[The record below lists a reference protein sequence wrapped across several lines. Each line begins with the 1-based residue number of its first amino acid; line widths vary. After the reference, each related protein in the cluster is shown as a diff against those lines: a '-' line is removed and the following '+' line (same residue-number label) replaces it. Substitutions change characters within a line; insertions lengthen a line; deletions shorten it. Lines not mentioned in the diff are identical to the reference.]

1 MFTRICDFIFKSKEV
16 SVNFGASFTNIFF
29 YENWKKHCCKFFNH
43 FYASNGT
50 VKEVITVA
58 DITEEKEYESCW
70 GLSINTLKKWCT
82 FSQNS
87 LGLIFANYDIKEHL
101 FFLGATGNLLKQALS
116 TVNFSYIYI
125 YIYIYIYLYI
135 YIYICIY
142 IIFFFYFA
150 NSNLNEKVAH
160 CI

>member
-1 MFTRICDFIFKSKEV
+1 MFTRICDFTFKSKEV

-116 TVNFSYIYI
+116 IVNFSYIYI
-125 YIYIYIYLYI
+125 YIYIYIYVYI
-135 YIYICIY
+135 
-142 IIFFFYFA
+142 
-150 NSNLNEKVAH
+150 
-160 CI
+160 

>member
-1 MFTRICDFIFKSKEV
+1 MDTNMNNHDHFFAYFQDVIWFVLKNFIFRCVCFLGYGYQWQDLKRMFTQICDFIFKSKEV
-16 SVNFGASFTNIFF
+16 SVDFGASFTNIFF

-58 DITEEKEYESCW
+58 DITGGKEYESCW

-101 FFLGATGNLLKQALS
+101 LKKSA
-116 TVNFSYIYI
+116 
-125 YIYIYIYLYI
+125 
-135 YIYICIY
+135 
-142 IIFFFYFA
+142 
-150 NSNLNEKVAH
+150 
-160 CI
+160 